1 MNESCPSSKGIIGHQ
16 DTWCIGALCRVFQET
31 ADNIVA
37 FLCNTETL
45 SRFAVSQSKNLKT
58 GHQHWRAVS
67 GFRPCS
73 WDQRLTLSPH
83 EELQWSTSCWSRQQ
97 GQARLGSKQ
106 PDVLADVSVHCRRT
120 DYTTSQGSFQHN
132 QFYDSII
139 SKRTGLCSWN
149 HKALWHLGTVAK
161 PWAAWWWM
169 GDVQGCKSSVT
180 PDWLDIPLHLGNKA
194 WTQEQNKKKTTLQL
208 VIVSFEYSG
217 SGGQPMDLNFS
228 EL

>member
-16 DTWCIGALCRVFQET
+16 VTWCIGALCRVFQET

-45 SRFAVSQSKNLKT
+45 SRFAVSHSKNLKT

-83 EELQWSTSCWSRQQ
+83 EELQWSTSCWSHQQ

-120 DYTTSQGSFQHN
+120 GLHDLSRFLPTQPILRVYDQQKDGAVFLESQGSLAFGNSGQAL
-132 QFYDSII
+132 S
-139 SKRTGLCSWN
+139 GLVMDGRCSGLQVFCNSRLTWYSTSFRKQSMN
-149 HKALWHLGTVAK
+149 PGTK
-161 PWAAWWWM
+161 
-169 GDVQGCKSSVT
+169 
-180 PDWLDIPLHLGNKA
+180 
-194 WTQEQNKKKTTLQL
+194 
-208 VIVSFEYSG
+208 
-217 SGGQPMDLNFS
+217 
-228 EL
+228 